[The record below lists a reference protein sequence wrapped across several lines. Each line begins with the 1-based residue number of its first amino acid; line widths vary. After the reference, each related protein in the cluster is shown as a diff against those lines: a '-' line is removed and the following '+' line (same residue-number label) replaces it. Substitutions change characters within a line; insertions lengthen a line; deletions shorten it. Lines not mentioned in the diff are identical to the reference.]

1 MAYLILAA
9 RGGALI
15 NQAPNGEQG
24 KPARNYWSGKTMV
37 LLLCLAA
44 AGSTGLLRAQEDD
57 RKIAIGE
64 AAQGAVQQSRLT
76 LPGGAAF
83 HLKAHIAETTNAE
96 SAHTAEIEEY
106 WVSPEKWRRT
116 IQSPGFSQTLIV
128 SGGQTWETNAGDYYP
143 FWLRDLVTA
152 IFDPLPM
159 LEQLK
164 RYSGVLNL
172 PMDSSQSNACLQ
184 MNVPSG
190 TPELKTA
197 LSYAFCFQGR
207 TGLLQQVVTPGFR
220 AQFQDYKPF
229 QGKSVA
235 RRIAFSPGPAIN
247 IEARIIDLQPLAQVD
262 EGLFAIATQGSTP
275 AAEQLKSVQVGEP
288 TARAL
293 QLKAP
298 EILWPSVREG
308 KAQGLLSL
316 YVSVDKTGRVR
327 EVWPFQSD
335 NPELSATACA
345 QVQQWQFKPYVNG
358 VAMQME
364 SLLTFAF
371 QAKPGPPIPVL
382 ANAEARK
389 LATHVVEP
397 LLKAGTA
404 ARGTTFVLRAVVDE
418 NGKLLDVRN
427 PRQVT
432 PALFQAG
439 DHALRQWQFRPYTKD
454 GAPDRFYADISFV
467 VK

>member
-1 MAYLILAA
+1 
-9 RGGALI
+9 LI
-15 NQAPNGEQG
+15 NQAPNGVQRG
-24 KPARNYWSGKTMV
+24 SARPHWSGKIV
-37 LLLCLAA
+37 VVLLCLAA
-44 AGSTGLLRAQEDD
+44 AGSTSVLRAQEDD

-83 HLKAHIAETTNAE
+83 HLKAHIGETTGAD
-96 SAHTAEIEEY
+96 SARTSEIEEY

-116 IQSPGFSQTLIV
+116 IQSPDFSQTVIV
-128 SGGQTWETNAGDYYP
+128 NGGQIQETNSGDYYP

-164 RYSGVLNL
+164 RFNGVLKL
-172 PMDSSQSNACLQ
+172 PMDSSQSNACMQ

-190 TPELKTA
+190 TAELKTS

-235 RRIAFSPGPAIN
+235 RRIAFSPAPATT
-247 IEARIIDLQPLAQVD
+247 IEARITDLQPLVQID
-262 EGLFAIATQGSTP
+262 EGLFAITIPATTP
-275 AAEQLKSVQVGEP
+275 SAEQFKNVQVGEP

-298 EILWPSVREG
+298 EIEWPTVREG
-308 KAQGLLSL
+308 KTQGILSL
-316 YVSVDKTGRVR
+316 YVSVDKTGHVR
-327 EVWPFQSD
+327 EVWPFRSD
-335 NPELSATACA
+335 NPEVAAAACA
-345 QVQQWQFKPYVNG
+345 QVEQWQFKPYVNG

-364 SLLTFAF
+364 SVLTFAF
-371 QAKPGPPIPVL
+371 QARPGPPIPVL

-397 LLKAGTA
+397 RVKAGTT

-418 NGKLLDVRN
+418 KGKLLDVRN
-427 PRQVT
+427 PKQVT
-432 PALFQAG
+432 PTLFQAG
-439 DHALRQWQFRPYTKD
+439 DRALRQWQFRPYIKD
-454 GAPDRFYADISFV
+454 GAADRFYADISFV

>member
-1 MAYLILAA
+1 MAYLILTA
-9 RGGALI
+9 RGKGLI
-15 NQAPNGEQG
+15 RETQNVVWNR
-24 KPARNYWSGKTMV
+24 ARSRWSGKTMV
-37 LLLCLAA
+37 LLLCLSVAA
-44 AGSTGLLRAQEDD
+44 STGLLRAQEDD

-96 SAHTAEIEEY
+96 SAHTAEVEEY

-128 SGGQTWETNAGDYYP
+128 NGGQTQETNFGDYYP

-164 RYSGVLNL
+164 RYRGVLSL

-190 TPELKTA
+190 RAELKTA

-220 AQFQDYKPF
+220 AQFQDYRPF

-235 RRIAFSPGPAIN
+235 WRIAFSPAPAIN
-247 IEARIIDLQPLAQVD
+247 IEARITDLQPLAQID
-262 EGLFAIATQGSTP
+262 EGLFAVDIKGATP

-298 EILWPSVREG
+298 ELQWPSVREG
-308 KAQGLLSL
+308 KTQGILSL
-316 YVSVDKTGRVR
+316 YVSVDTSGRVR
-327 EVWPFQSD
+327 EVWPFHSD
-335 NPELSATACA
+335 NPEVSAAACA
-345 QVQQWQFKPYVNG
+345 QVAQWQFKPYVNG

-364 SLLTFAF
+364 SVLTFAF

-397 LLKAGTA
+397 RVKTGTA

-418 NGKLLDVRN
+418 KGKLLEVRN
-427 PRQVT
+427 TRQIS

-439 DHALRQWQFRPYTKD
+439 DSALRQWQFRPFIKD

>member
-1 MAYLILAA
+1 
-9 RGGALI
+9 
-15 NQAPNGEQG
+15 
-24 KPARNYWSGKTMV
+24 MV
-37 LLLCLAA
+37 FLLCLA

-76 LPGGAAF
+76 LAGGSAF
-83 HLKAHIAETTNAE
+83 HLKAHIAETTNPD
-96 SAHTAEIEEY
+96 SARNAEIEEY

-116 IQSPGFSQTLIV
+116 IQSSGFSQTLIV
-128 SGGQTWETNAGDYYP
+128 NGGQTWETNSGDYYP

-159 LEQLK
+159 LDQLK
-164 RYSGVLNL
+164 RYNGVLNL

-190 TPELKTA
+190 TAELKTA

-229 QGKSVA
+229 QGKNVA
-235 RRIAFSPGPAIN
+235 RRIAFSPEPATH
-247 IEARIIDLQPLAQVD
+247 IEARITDLQPLAQID
-262 EGLFAIATQGSTP
+262 EGLFAVDIKGTTP
-275 AAEQLKSVQVGEP
+275 AAEQFKNVQVGEP

-293 QLKAP
+293 QLQAP
-298 EILWPSVREG
+298 EIQWPSIREG
-308 KAQGLLSL
+308 KTQGILSL
-316 YVSVDKTGRVR
+316 YVSVDKTGHVR
-327 EVWPFQSD
+327 EVWPFHSD
-335 NPELSATACA
+335 NPEVSAAACA
-345 QVQQWQFKPYVNG
+345 QLQQWQFKPYVNG

-364 SLLTFAF
+364 SVLTFAF
-371 QAKPGPPIPVL
+371 QAKPGQPIPVL

-389 LATHVVEP
+389 LATRVVEP
-397 LLKAGTA
+397 RLKAGSA

-418 NGKLLDVRN
+418 KGKLLDVRN

-439 DHALRQWQFRPYTKD
+439 DRALRQWQFRPYIKD
-454 GAPDRFYADISFV
+454 GVPDRFYADISFV
-467 VK
+467 VR